1 MTVQVSP
8 EVNTPILQAAA
19 QRAEF
24 LQHLRQLAQ
33 AIPSRIA
40 ALEPLRDRALG
51 QLQEQAFP
59 TSRDEEWRFNDLSAL
74 LSLKLTTAAAN
85 PVVRLDDLEAFFMPE
100 TASRRLVFV
109 NGVYSENL
117 SALGDLPSGVTVANL
132 AGLDAAWTERLQPY
146 LAQQPNAEELFTTL
160 NTAGLSDVAVVFVPK
175 NTEAA
180 EPIRLLFVSTAADP
194 PTFSQPRVLVV
205 AEANSSITLLEDYL
219 AIADG
224 ADSSYF
230 ANPVTEI
237 WLGENASVN
246 HTRLQR
252 DSRTAVHI
260 GKTAVSLKRS
270 ARYTC
275 NALSLGAAL
284 SRHHLEVHPTGEQ
297 AEVTLNGLTVAT
309 GDQESDLHSAIALSR
324 PYCTTRQLQKNIVG
338 DRAHVIFNGKVF
350 VPQAA
355 QLTDAGQLN
364 RNLLLSSKARIDTKP
379 QLEIVADN
387 VKCTHGATVSQLEA
401 DEVFYLQSRG
411 IDAASAQR
419 LLIYAFAYEILEKIP
434 IASLRESL
442 ASSSLLRPNS

>member
-1 MTVQVSP
+1 MPLS
-8 EVNTPILQAAA
+8 QASAK
-19 QRAEF
+19 RAEF
-24 LQHLRQLAQ
+24 LNWLQQLVKAV
-33 AIPSRIA
+33 PPA
-40 ALEPLRDRALG
+40 ASWVSPLRDRATV
-51 QLQEQAFP
+51 QLQEQTFP
-59 TSRDEEWRFNDLSAL
+59 TNRDEEWRFNNLSAL
-74 LSLKLTTAAAN
+74 LSLDLVAASGEPA
-85 PVVRLDDLEAFFMPE
+85 VRLDDLEAFFLPE

-109 NGVYSENL
+109 NGNYAEHL
-117 SALGDLPSGVTVANL
+117 SALGDVPSGLTGASLANL
-132 AGLDAAWTERLQPY
+132 DDTWVERLQPY
-146 LAQQPNAEELFTTL
+146 LAQQPGAKDLFTTL
-160 NTAGLSDVAVVFVPK
+160 NTSGLSDAAVVFVPK
-175 NTEAA
+175 NLVVAD
-180 EPIRLLFVSTAADP
+180 PIRLLFISTAGSA

-219 AIADG
+219 AIAPTP
-224 ADSSYF
+224 YF
-230 ANPVTEI
+230 VNPVTEI

-252 DSRTAVHI
+252 DSQTAVHI
-260 GKTAVSLKRS
+260 GKTAVSVERS

-284 SRHHLEVHPTGEQ
+284 SRHHLEVYPTGER

-309 GDQESDLHSAIALSR
+309 GDQESDLHSAIALSQ
-324 PYCTTRQLQKNIVG
+324 PHCITRQLQKNIVG
-338 DRAHVIFNGKVF
+338 DRAHAIFNGKVF

-364 RNLLLSSKARIDTKP
+364 RNLLLSPKARIDTKP

-387 VKCTHGATVSQLEA
+387 VKCTHGATVSQLDH

-442 ASSSLLRPNS
+442 AAWMMEQART

>member
-8 EVNTPILQAAA
+8 EVNTPISPAAA

-24 LQHLRQLAQ
+24 LQHLRQLAR
-33 AIPSRIA
+33 AIPSQVA
-40 ALEPLRDRALG
+40 ALEPLRDRALS
-51 QLQEQAFP
+51 QLQGRVFP

-74 LSLKLTTAAAN
+74 LNLKLAVAEAEPTM
-85 PVVRLDDLEAFFMPE
+85 RLDDLEAFFMPE
-100 TASRRLVFV
+100 TASRRLVFI
-109 NGVYSENL
+109 NGAYSENL
-117 SALGDLPSGVTVANL
+117 SALGDVPSGVTVSSL

-175 NTEAA
+175 NVEAA
-180 EPIRLLFVSTAADP
+180 EPIRLLFVSTAADT
-194 PTFSQPRVLVV
+194 PTFSQPRVLVL

-219 AIADG
+219 ALSEG
-224 ADSSYF
+224 SYF
-230 ANPVTEI
+230 VNPVTEV
-237 WLGENASVN
+237 WVGENASVN

-252 DSRTAVHI
+252 DSRAAVHI
-260 GKTAVSLKRS
+260 GKTAVSLERS

-275 NALSLGAAL
+275 NAVSLGASL

-324 PYCTTRQLQKNIVG
+324 PHCVTRQLQKNIAG

-411 IDAASAQR
+411 IDATSAQS